1 MSSKHESAAQLPG
14 RTGIRDVAKHANVA
28 MSSVSRVLSN
38 HPDVSVRMR
47 RKVLAAVEEL
57 GYTPDLLAQ
66 SLRRGATD
74 IVGFVVGDISN
85 PLLSQI
91 ALGAEITLRRSGYSM
106 LVANS
111 QNDPSLDAGHIRLFQ
126 QRRVDGLLLSLAD
139 EMHDGTLAALRT
151 LRDPFVLI
159 DRDLPDAMPAS
170 AVLSDH
176 RGGIRMAAEHL
187 IKLGHRRIALIGG
200 SPNLRPSREREEAML
215 AACAERADVVP
226 ILKPGSFSSE
236 HGVTATDEVLSMP
249 DPPTAIIAGGNQ
261 ILIGVLRALR
271 ARRLQVPDDIS
282 LVTCDEVPL
291 SELLQ
296 PPIATVIR
304 DPFTMG
310 QIGASLLLA
319 RLKGEA
325 PDRVVQPAQFAPTG
339 SCAAPSPPRRPSTAR
354 HRTR

>member
-1 MSSKHESAAQLPG
+1 MSPNLRPTVPITG
-14 RTGIRDVAKHANVA
+14 RTSIRQVAEHANVA

-66 SLRRGATD
+66 SLRRGATYT
-74 IVGFVVGDISN
+74 VGFVVGDISN

-91 ALGAEITLRRSGYSM
+91 ALGAEITLRHSGYSM

-111 QNDPSLDAGHIRLFQ
+111 QNEPTLDARHIRLFQ
-126 QRRVDGLLLSLAD
+126 QRRVDALLLSLAD
-139 EMHDGTLAALRT
+139 EMHDDTLAALRA
-151 LRDPFVLI
+151 LREPFVLI
-159 DRDLPDAMPAS
+159 DRDLPQAIPAS

-176 RGGIRMAAEHL
+176 RGGVRMAVEHL
-187 IKLGHRRIALIGG
+187 IKLGHRRIALITG

-215 AACAERADVVP
+215 AACAEHREVNG
-226 ILKPGSFSSE
+226 LLRSGSFSSE
-236 HGVTATDEVLSMP
+236 HGATAAAELLSMP
-249 DPPTAIIAGGNQ
+249 EPPTAIIAGGNQ
-261 ILIGVLRALR
+261 ILIGVLRTLR
-271 ARRLQVPDDIS
+271 ARRLTVPDDIS

-304 DPFTMG
+304 DPFSMG
-310 QIGASLLLA
+310 RLGATLLLD
-319 RLKGEA
+319 RLKGKA
-325 PDRVVQPAQFAPTG
+325 PDRVVQPAQFAPTA
-339 SCAAPSPPRRPSTAR
+339 SCAPPGR
-354 HRTR
+354 